1 VGNTSITE
9 KVLTKVL
16 KTAIISKNDITIND
30 IPIFD
35 TRMVLMMTDKN
46 VNKYLPLTE
55 ATYYIMLSLI
65 EPLHGY
71 RVMQKVK
78 EISEET
84 VKVGPGTLY
93 GVFSTL
99 EKEGLIVKVREEE
112 RRKCYALTP
121 KGQRVLIGQIE
132 RLEIMNANGSSV
144 RELLLNS
151 LDGRK

>member
-1 VGNTSITE
+1 MSGENT
-9 KVLTKVL
+9 
-16 KTAIISKNDITIND
+16 
-30 IPIFD
+30 
-35 TRMVLMMTDKN
+35 
-46 VNKYLPLTE
+46 NKYLPLTE
-55 ATYYIMLSLI
+55 ATYYIMLSLV

-71 RVMQKVK
+71 GVMQKVK

-99 EKEGLIVKVREEE
+99 EKEGLIFKVREEE

-121 KGQRVLIGQIE
+121 KGQRVLIGQID

-144 RELLLNS
+144 REGLLNS
-151 LDGRK
+151 LDGEKKRL